1 MPDDERNRWEH
12 RATKL
17 TLTGIFLSLMA
28 LFSARLKGRGEGLD
42 LRPFDLV
49 LLGLSTY
56 RTGRLVAF
64 ERVTAPLRE
73 PFTETRPDDT
83 GSGEVVVARGSG
95 VQRVLGEL
103 ISCPVCV
110 GTWVAAG
117 LVYGLH
123 LAPRPTRVFL
133 AILSTTGAAELLNC
147 TAEALGWAGRAAR
160 KDAAP
165 DLPESLKSR

>member
-1 MPDDERNRWEH
+1 MPPDERDWLAN

-17 TLTGIFLSLMA
+17 SLTGAFLAIMA
-28 LFSARLKGRGEGLD
+28 AFSARLGRRQETLEI
-42 LRPFDLV
+42 RPFELV

-64 ERVTAPLRE
+64 DRVAAPLRE
-73 PFTETRPDDT
+73 PFTETKADD
-83 GSGEVVVARGSG
+83 SGAGETVVARGSG
-95 VQRVLGEL
+95 TRWVLGEL

-123 LAPRPTRVFL
+123 LAPRPTRVYL
-133 AILSTTGAAELLNC
+133 AVMGTTGAAELLNYS
-147 TAEALGWAGRAAR
+147 AEALGWLGRAAR
-160 KDAAP
+160 KDAG
-165 DLPESLKSR
+165 S

>member
-1 MPDDERNRWEH
+1 MPVDERDRWAN

-17 TLTGIFLSLMA
+17 SLTGVFLAIMA
-28 LFSARLKGRGEGLD
+28 AFSARMSGRGETLEI
-42 LRPFDLV
+42 RPFDLV

-73 PFTETRPDDT
+73 PFTETKPDD
-83 GSGEVVVARGSG
+83 SGAGETVVARGAG
-95 VQRVLGEL
+95 TRRVLGEL

-123 LAPRPTRVFL
+123 LAPRPTRVYL
-133 AILSTTGAAELLNC
+133 AVMGTTGAAELLNC
-147 TAEALGWAGRAAR
+147 SAEALGWLGRAAR
-160 KDAAP
+160 REAG
-165 DLPESLKSR
+165 S